1 MNGHDI
7 AVLNSEVVAN
17 DTVHSGT
24 AVIKIIVGQDDE
36 DSIFSLLALNE
47 DSIASEE
54 LQSLHGVVG
63 EGDNGVVIVDR
74 VGHSAG
80 LVSGKTVQGS
90 SSGPNETDMS
100 EFGFFFFLR
109 IAVAVSS
116 TWDKLISTA
125 VKDREG
131 VWTVLLLSSLLRRHH
146 CNRSS
151 VSECFQQVSR
161 VLGQLTSG
169 LP

>member
-47 DSIASEE
+47 DSVASEE

-63 EGDNGVVIVDR
+63 EGDNGVVIVDG
-74 VGHSAG
+74 VGHSAC
-80 LVSGKTVQGS
+80 LVSG
-90 SSGPNETDMS
+90 
-100 EFGFFFFLR
+100 
-109 IAVAVSS
+109 
-116 TWDKLISTA
+116 WTA
-125 VKDREG
+125 QRVKHR
-131 VWTVLLLSSLLRRHH
+131 
-146 CNRSS
+146 
-151 VSECFQQVSR
+151 FK
-161 VLGQLTSG
+161 
-169 LP
+169 

>member
-1 MNGHDI
+1 MNGHDV

-47 DSIASEE
+47 DSVASKE

-74 VGHSAG
+74 VGHSAC
-80 LVSGKTVQGS
+80 LVSG
-90 SSGPNETDMS
+90 
-100 EFGFFFFLR
+100 
-109 IAVAVSS
+109 
-116 TWDKLISTA
+116 
-125 VKDREG
+125 
-131 VWTVLLLSSLLRRHH
+131 
-146 CNRSS
+146 
-151 VSECFQQVSR
+151 
-161 VLGQLTSG
+161 
-169 LP
+169 